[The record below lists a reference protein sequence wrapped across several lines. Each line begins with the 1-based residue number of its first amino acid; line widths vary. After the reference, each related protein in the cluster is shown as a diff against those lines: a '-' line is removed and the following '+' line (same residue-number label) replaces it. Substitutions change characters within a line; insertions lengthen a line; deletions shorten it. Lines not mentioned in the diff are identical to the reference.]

1 MREELIA
8 GDSID
13 EEVEAFDSAGNEYS
27 GDDGW
32 AAKFVF
38 VPRAA
43 GVGTKFEMPCS
54 WGGDAFRYQVS
65 AATSAAWVPADYSWT
80 LLVSKTGLRVVIQ
93 QGAAIVLPNPE
104 TAASHDVRSQAEVA
118 LADSKLALATFNAT
132 GGRVKSY
139 SIAGRSMEFETA
151 DGIQSTIGFWT
162 NEVLQERRAR
172 ARAAGQPDPFMVYA
186 RI

>member
-38 VPRAA
+38 VPRVA
-43 GVGTKFEMPCS
+43 GTGTKFEMACS
-54 WGGDAFRYQVS
+54 WTGDAFRYQVS
-65 AATSAAWVPADYSWT
+65 AATTAAWVPADYSWT

-93 QGAAIVLPNPE
+93 QGTAVVLPNPE
-104 TAASHDVRSQAEVA
+104 TVASHDTRSQAEIA
-118 LADSKLALATFNAT
+118 LADAKSALATFNAT

-139 SIAGRSMEFETA
+139 SIAGRSMEFESTA
-151 DGIQSTIGFWT
+151 EIVKMIS
-162 NEVLQERRAR
+162 NLQVDVNVEHRRKAL
-172 ARAAGQPDPFMVYA
+172 ASGGADPN
-186 RI
+186 RIFVRF